1 MIARVTRYRIR
12 AGKEA
17 EFNSIVESAMAEM
30 DHLKGFRGL
39 VVLGSEDPASRD
51 AAAISLWDSVED
63 MKSGENNKFYYEALA
78 RAANCCES
86 FSPMHQHVVLKTKFP
101 RG

>member
-1 MIARVTRYRIR
+1 MIARVTSYRIR
-12 AGKEA
+12 PGRED
-17 EFNSIVESAMAEM
+17 EFNAIVESAMAQM

-39 VVLGSEDPASRD
+39 VVLGSEDPASPD
-51 AAAISLWDSVED
+51 ATAISLWDSVED
-63 MKSGENNKFYYEALA
+63 MKSGESNKFYYEALA

-101 RG
+101 RR